1 MKKKIDKNVVSYRN
15 DFHFFSVS
23 KNISKKKLISC
34 IMLNSSGNVIFL
46 IPVLFWIIY
55 YKKIMIVKWYQY
67 SSLGIDVF
75 FSQIYYF
82 VIWIIFC
89 SSLDKIMYMKMVTL
103 IYYDQKIKWK
113 EGVLRNK
120 ITTRYEIKER

>member
-1 MKKKIDKNVVSYRN
+1 
-15 DFHFFSVS
+15 
-23 KNISKKKLISC
+23 
-34 IMLNSSGNVIFL
+34 MLNSSGNVIFL